1 MCLGGQRESLDPR
14 GPPGLSVRVTHSI
27 YVLIIC
33 VTRIYEM
40 HIYSAWGLSG
50 DPQFT
55 SPQQACFPP
64 SGEMGG
70 AQASSHH
77 QRESDTCS
85 NPGRI
90 GGEGRRLCRAR
101 QDSSPPAP
109 GRVPSLSVGRHAGAN
124 DTAISPVAISEGPHG
139 VSSRTQLGPKIPGQG
154 ERGLCMTGYT
164 PQSQCLEFPSPHSP
178 CLTRFIFLKLVESH
192 FSLA

>member
-14 GPPGLSVRVTHSI
+14 GPPGLSVCVTHSI

-124 DTAISPVAISEGPHG
+124 DTAISPAAISEGPHG
-139 VSSRTQLGPKIPGQG
+139 VSSRTQLGPKYQG
-154 ERGLCMTGYT
+154 RGR
-164 PQSQCLEFPSPHSP
+164 EAF
-178 CLTRFIFLKLVESH
+178 
-192 FSLA
+192 A